1 MHSWRRKRRRNCWNI
16 SCKQRLS
23 HKLEIVHSFTGTRF
37 FSVLLFWTEAGL
49 LALFFPFLVLSHFCL
64 ETSVSYSSLIC
75 DSTARLYSS
84 KSGVFLPSFLT
95 KFSESNDVLQ
105 KLEHTF
111 SRPLGLL
118 FWISLNCVF
127 LPAQSH
133 FFCQLFS
140 HFWLRW
146 FVRCFHSL
154 LMLVFIC

>member
-1 MHSWRRKRRRNCWNI
+1 MGYRLQLQ
-16 SCKQRLS
+16 SCNRVLF
-23 HKLEIVHSFTGTRF
+23 LNLCDYF
-37 FSVLLFWTEAGL
+37 FKIIFIYFSLLFLFSSRL
-49 LALFFPFLVLSHFCL
+49 LSSIKSRL
-64 ETSVSYSSLIC
+64 ETSVAYSSLIC

-105 KLEHTF
+105 RLEHTF